1 MEQNPLK
8 KCPQCQTDIP
18 EKAKICPNCKSDI
31 RSWAARNPILLLLIA
46 TPFLIG
52 FISSFS
58 GGTQSTPDTTLQAP
72 SEIIAFA
79 VSEGVVEKMLKAPST
94 AKFSQQR
101 EVDDLGEG
109 RYRVKSFVDSQNGF
123 GAMIRS
129 DWETVLKYNSG
140 DPVETSSWTIEKV
153 VIDGEVVYE
162 NS

>member
-1 MEQNPLK
+1 MK
-8 KCPQCQTDIP
+8 KCPECQSDISVL
-18 EKAKICPNCKSDI
+18 AKKCPNCRSKISASTEKSKRVLI
-31 RSWAARNPILLLLIA
+31 GIILLS
-46 TPFLIG
+46 
-52 FISSFS
+52 FIFCLMAL
-58 GGTQSTPDTTLQAP
+58 GAAGDPAPRVPEVQGP

-101 EVDDLGEG
+101 DVVDLGEG

-129 DWETVLKYNSG
+129 DWETVLKYNAG
-140 DPVETSSWTIEKV
+140 DPMETSSWTIEKV